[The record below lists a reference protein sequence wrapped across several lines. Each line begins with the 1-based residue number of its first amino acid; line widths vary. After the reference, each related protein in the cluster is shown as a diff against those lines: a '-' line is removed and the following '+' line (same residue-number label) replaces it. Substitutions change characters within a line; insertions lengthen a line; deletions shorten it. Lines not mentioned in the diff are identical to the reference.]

1 MRAVFDTKPLIK
13 LKTKWTRAIANPEL
27 EPKVQTARPSY
38 LLALK
43 SVKRTTMLAAR
54 DSTIYIYIYADI
66 RRDWHYTAAVLN
78 HCKETR
84 KKHFNRKGGKD
95 ELQLPLRMQS
105 GNIIRTAR
113 SCTKISLLPRL
124 LATDQWPRLNMVY
137 PCSPNEFQCPAL
149 QELGSAV

>member
-1 MRAVFDTKPLIK
+1 MKAVFDTKPLIK
-13 LKTKWTRAIANPEL
+13 LKTKWTRAIANLEL
-27 EPKVQTARPSY
+27 APNVQTVRLSY

-43 SVKRTTMLAAR
+43 SVKWTTMLAAR
-54 DSTIYIYIYADI
+54 DSTIYADI